1 MQRMLLDYTQSS
13 MSTYTADC
21 SGVACALYELGGMT
35 VIHDA
40 SGCNSTYATHDEPRW
55 TTMPSAVYIT
65 ALAEMDA
72 VMGNEEKVV
81 ADIVDAVHDVT
92 PAFVAIAG
100 TPIPTM
106 TGSDL
111 KGIAS
116 LVEKRTGTPAFAV
129 ATNSMRPY
137 SVGVAMS
144 WIEIARRFTDESIVD
159 KTHDINFMGVTP
171 LDFSMGPMLDS
182 LYKAADKAG
191 FTVIADWA
199 MRSSLEDLAATLA
212 ARVNVVVSASG
223 LPLAQYYEAR
233 YGMPYVVGLPV
244 GELAPRW
251 EKAIRFAMEKHRS
264 VPLKDFL
271 GKDEGSTSIA
281 VVGEPIHAAC
291 TAAANNLISPAS
303 TRALSVLPSLG
314 ANAPIL
320 TPDLSEDT
328 LREALKTSKTLAGDP
343 LFNIIANEAHCLRT
357 VGFPHEACSGR
368 WYSNDVVDIL
378 DADRFRQFQLHL
390 NGPISQF

>member
-1 MQRMLLDYTQSS
+1 MLLDYTQAS

-21 SGVACALYELGGMT
+21 SGVASALYELGGMT

-55 TTMPSAVYIT
+55 TTMPSAVYIS
-65 ALAEMDA
+65 ALVEMDA
-72 VMGNEEKVV
+72 VMGNEEKIV
-81 ADIVDAVHDVT
+81 ADIVDTVGEIT

-106 TGSDL
+106 TGIDL
-111 KGIAS
+111 KGIAN

-144 WIEIARRFTDESIVD
+144 WIELARRFTNETIVE

-182 LYKAADKAG
+182 LYEAARHAG
-191 FTVIADWA
+191 FTVKADWA
-199 MRSSLEDLAATLA
+199 MRSTLEELADTLA

-251 EKAIRFAMEKHRS
+251 EKAVRFAFEKNRS

-271 GKDEGSTSIA
+271 GQDAGGTSISI
-281 VVGEPIHAAC
+281 VGEPIHAAC
-291 TAAANNLISPAS
+291 TAAANNLTAPAS

-314 ANAPIL
+314 GDAPIL
-320 TPDLSEDT
+320 TADLSEDT
-328 LREALKTSKTLAGDP
+328 LREALKTSETLAGDP
-343 LFNIIANEAHCLRT
+343 LFNIIANEARCLHT
-357 VGFPHEACSGR
+357 VSFPHEACSGR
-368 WYSNDVVDIL
+368 WYSKDVVDIL
-378 DADRFRQFQLHL
+378 NPDAFREFQQHL

>member
-1 MQRMLLDYTQSS
+1 MLLDYTQAS

-21 SGVACALYELGGMT
+21 SGVASALYELGGMT

-55 TTMPSAVYIT
+55 TTMPSAVYIS
-65 ALAEMDA
+65 ALVEMDA
-72 VMGNEEKVV
+72 VMGNEEKIV
-81 ADIVDAVHDVT
+81 ADIVDTVGEIT

-106 TGSDL
+106 TGIDL
-111 KGIAS
+111 KGIAN

-144 WIEIARRFTDESIVD
+144 WIELARRFTNETIAE

-182 LYKAADKAG
+182 LYAAAQKAG
-191 FTVIADWA
+191 FTVKADWA
-199 MRSSLEDLAATLA
+199 MRSTLEELADTLA

-251 EKAIRFAMEKHRS
+251 EKAVRFAFEKNRS

-271 GKDEGSTSIA
+271 GQDPGGTSISI
-281 VVGEPIHAAC
+281 VGEPIHAAC
-291 TAAANNLISPAS
+291 VAAANNLTAPAS

-314 ANAPIL
+314 GDAPIL
-320 TPDLSEDT
+320 TADLSEDT
-328 LREALKTSKTLAGDP
+328 LREALKTSETLAGDP
-343 LFNIIANEAHCLRT
+343 LFNIIANEARCLHT
-357 VGFPHEACSGR
+357 VSFPHEACSGR
-368 WYSNDVVDIL
+368 WYSKDVVDIL
-378 DADRFRQFQLHL
+378 NRDAFIEFQQHL

>member
-21 SGVACALYELGGMT
+21 SGVASALYELGGMT

-55 TTMPSAVYIT
+55 TTMPSAVYIS
-65 ALAEMDA
+65 ALVEMDA

-81 ADIVDAVHDVT
+81 NDIVEAVHEVT

-111 KGIAS
+111 KGIAN
-116 LVEKRTGTPAFAV
+116 LVEKRTGTPAFAL

-144 WIEIARRFTDESIVD
+144 WIEIARRFTDESIAD

-171 LDFSMGPMLDS
+171 LDFSMGSMLDS
-182 LYKAADKAG
+182 LYVAAEKAG
-191 FTVIADWA
+191 FSVNADWA

-244 GELAPRW
+244 GDLAPRW
-251 EKAIRFAMEKHRS
+251 EKAICFAMEKHRS

-271 GKDEGSTSIA
+271 GKDQGGSSVAI
-281 VVGEPIHAAC
+281 VGEAIQAAC
-291 TAAANNLISPAS
+291 TAAANNLTAPSS
-303 TRALSVLPSLG
+303 TRAFSVLPSLG
-314 ANAPIL
+314 SEAAIL
-320 TPDLSEDT
+320 TADLSEDT
-328 LREALKTSKTLAGDP
+328 LREALKGSATLAADP
-343 LFNIIANEAHCLRT
+343 LFNIIANEARCLRT
-357 VGFPHEACSGR
+357 VSFPHEACSGR
-368 WYSNDVVDIL
+368 WYSKDVVDIL
-378 DADRFRQFQLHL
+378 NADTFRQFQLHL